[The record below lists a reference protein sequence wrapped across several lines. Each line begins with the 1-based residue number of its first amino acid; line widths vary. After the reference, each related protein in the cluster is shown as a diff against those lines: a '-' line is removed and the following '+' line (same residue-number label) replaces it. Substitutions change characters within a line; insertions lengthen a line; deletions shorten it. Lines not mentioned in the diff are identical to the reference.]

1 MSVNLSPDN
10 RETKDCPVCGET
22 IKAVA
27 IKCRFCNTDLQAYT
41 AHVEHDAEKILF
53 AGHPATIFSAWQ
65 WIVVILTLGI
75 GYAFYWFKARGLHYE
90 ITTQRVKLERGIF
103 SKVKDNVELFT
114 IEHFDLNSPFGMR
127 LLGYCILQLRS
138 SDTSYPQL
146 HLYGVKNL
154 EVLSDTLR
162 ECSMRERARRR
173 VTAIIQP

>member
-1 MSVNLSPDN
+1 MSAVEFPDKN
-10 RETKDCPVCGET
+10 ETKDCPVCGET

-53 AGHPATIFSAWQ
+53 AGRPAAIFSAWQ
-65 WIVVILTLGI
+65 WIVVVLTLGI

-154 EVLSDTLR
+154 EALSDTLR